1 MARQTHFA
9 DIEAASANARGQ
21 NTIERGQNGE
31 ARAVAYLLR
40 AGMRIVE
47 RNFRS
52 KLGELDIVARD
63 RGTLVFVEV
72 RSRADSMHG
81 NAVEMVNI
89 HKQRKVTR
97 VAWSYIATRR
107 PHFITARFDV
117 IGITGDDIVHIRDAW
132 RLGDGK

>member
-9 DIEAASANARGQ
+9 DFERGTTVQ
-21 NTIERGQNGE
+21 RRTTIERGQNGE

-40 AGMRIVE
+40 AGMRIIA
-47 RNFRS
+47 RNWKS

-72 RSRADSMHG
+72 RSRADAMHG
-81 NAVEMVNI
+81 NAIEMVGV

-97 VAWSYIATRR
+97 VAWSYIAKCR

-117 IGITGDDIVHIRDAW
+117 IGVTGDDLVHIRDAW
-132 RLGDGK
+132 RLGDVT